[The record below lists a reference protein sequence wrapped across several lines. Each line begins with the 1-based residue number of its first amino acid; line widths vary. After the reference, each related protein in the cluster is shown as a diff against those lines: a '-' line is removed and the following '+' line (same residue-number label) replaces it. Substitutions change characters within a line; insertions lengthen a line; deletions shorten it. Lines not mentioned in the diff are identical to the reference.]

1 MPGRFAIYAPR
12 NPPLHRFASG
22 VVAQVPEPQATPIAW
37 EDLCAPHPDS
47 SSRWPLRSRW
57 APCSDPQRSPTE
69 LAATGGPAFDAAQP
83 WGPETPNFNLEVV
96 LRGDGFGLVKFR
108 QPNDADKIVYLDTWV
123 RDLAPNTSYLLQ
135 RAVDTNVDDDCT
147 STGWLTLGKGLQ
159 PQAITTDASGT
170 GREQLFRN
178 LAAFPVG
185 SRFDIH
191 FRVIDAATGAVV
203 LKSDCYQFTISL

>member
-1 MPGRFAIYAPR
+1 MRS
-12 NPPLHRFASG
+12 ASRLILTSA
-22 VVAQVPEPQATPIAW
+22 VALALGA
-37 EDLCAPHPDS
+37 
-47 SSRWPLRSRW
+47 
-57 APCSDPQRSPTE
+57 CSDPRRSPT
-69 LAATGGPAFDAAQP
+69 AVVATNGPAFDGVQP
-83 WGPETPNFNLEVV
+83 RGPEKPNFNLEVV

-123 RDLAPNTSYLLQ
+123 RGLAPNTSYLLQ

-159 PQAITTDASGT
+159 AQAITTDETGT

-203 LKSDCYQFTISL
+203 LTSDCYQFTISV